1 MRGFAIILVVTLFVL
16 WVYLCI
22 RYGKSATLFIQK
34 TFNKFIGRN
43 DIQDDI
49 R

>member
-1 MRGFAIILVVTLFVL
+1 MRGFVIILVVVLFAL

-22 RYGKSATLFIQK
+22 RYGKSATLFIK
-34 TFNKFIGRN
+34 RTFNKFIGRN

-49 R
+49 Q